1 MLSFIAQLSGSHDV
15 TFLIWPSTAAPSLA
29 QASEYHTQ
37 DITWIVIVP
46 MAAYF
51 NARISAVFVPNSFS
65 LAPKNVRKKKRK
77 IKLMSKKGEEVDL
90 ISKSYAWTWDKLSI
104 L

>member
-65 LAPKNVRKKKRK
+65 LAPKNVEKKK
-77 IKLMSKKGEEVDL
+77 IKPISKKGGEVDL
-90 ISKSYAWTWDKLSI
+90 ISKSYAWIWDKLSI

>member
-15 TFLIWPSTAAPSLA
+15 TFLIFPSTAAPSLA

-65 LAPKNVRKKKRK
+65 LAPKNVEKKKRK
-77 IKLMSKKGEEVDL
+77 IKLINKKGEEVDL